1 MTAADHSLFDMPDLG
16 VHVVDLLILA
26 VLVLVM
32 RCVVFSMFLS
42 GVRSKFRPVGRAS
55 RFDFLDFVL
64 GEFGNFSSR

>member
-1 MTAADHSLFDMPDLG
+1 MPDLG
-16 VHVVDLLILA
+16 VHVVDLFNLA

>member
-1 MTAADHSLFDMPDLG
+1 MPDLG
-16 VHVVDLLILA
+16 VHVVDMFILA
-26 VLVLVM
+26 VLVM

-55 RFDFLDFVL
+55 RFDFLDFFL

>member
-1 MTAADHSLFDMPDLG
+1 M
-16 VHVVDLLILA
+16 HVVDLFILA

-42 GVRSKFRPVGRAS
+42 GVRSKFSPVGRAS